1 MIKRRLLWLLAGA
14 FVGTPLVTTATCDR
28 WGGTVDIY
36 RNDDRRHRDEI
47 VNIPLWPF
55 DERIVIY
62 DDDDYDCYYC
72 W

>member
-28 WGGTVDIY
+28 WGGTLDID
-36 RNDDRRHRDEI
+36 RDRGRRHRDE
-47 VNIPLWPF
+47 VVDFELWPF

-62 DDDDYDCYYC
+62 DDDYDCYRC